1 MRLRSL
7 SAAPVYH
14 GVVSSPQP
22 TRRARLETTSLRR
35 RVAATAAAVG
45 LLAVASFA
53 VSQGAGLLVGDDA
66 EAAAARPAT
75 GPTASTAPTRAPAA
89 PKVKPEV
96 AAPVPSPA
104 SAQGEVGRTAAETAL
119 VQTMRLTGDL
129 APKSVVASPA
139 GVVVA
144 QNMMYRH
151 SVSAFGA
158 DGALL
163 ATVKDSVDLA
173 TFGIEGH
180 PGTTEGAPVEAAFT
194 ADGRHA
200 WVSNYSMY
208 GKGYGPEGLDSCRAG
223 DGTSPS
229 TVYRIDTETFAIDR
243 VVEVGA
249 VPKFVAVTPDD
260 KTVLVTN
267 WCTWDLSVIDIGE
280 NREVARIPLGGTYPR
295 GIAVAPDSR
304 TAYVALMG
312 SDRIVAVD
320 LRTEAVTPFAATG
333 DGPRHLV
340 LGPDAKHLYVT
351 NNGSGTVA
359 KLERS
364 TGRLLAT
371 TRVGDQPRS
380 LTISSDGSAVYSVN
394 YESSTVSKLRTSD
407 LAVVGEVA
415 TDYHPIGITYEPTRK
430 AVWVACYG
438 GSILVFDDSRR
449 PVT

>member
-1 MRLRSL
+1 MRLRWL
-7 SAAPVYH
+7 SPVRVYH
-14 GVVSSPQP
+14 VVVPSPVP
-22 TRRARLETTSLRR
+22 TRRARLETKYLRR
-35 RVAATAAAVG
+35 RVVAAAAAVG
-45 LLAVASFA
+45 FLAVTSFA
-53 VSQGAGLLVGDDA
+53 VSQAAGLFAGGDA
-66 EAAAARPAT
+66 EAAPAARTAKTVPTTAQAT
-75 GPTASTAPTRAPAA
+75 PKATSKVTPEVPA
-89 PKVKPEV
+89 PK
-96 AAPVPSPA
+96 PSPA
-104 SAQGEVGRTAAETAL
+104 TPQGQVGRTAAETAL
-119 VQTMRLTGDL
+119 VRTMRLTGDL

-173 TFGIEGH
+173 KFGIKGH

-208 GKGYGPEGLDSCRAG
+208 GAGYGPEGLDSCRAG

-229 TVYRIDTETFAIDR
+229 TVYRIDTSTFTIDR

-249 VPKFVAVTPDD
+249 VPKYVAVTPDD

-267 WCTWDLSVIDIGE
+267 WCTWDLSVIDIAK

-295 GIAVAPDSR
+295 GIVVAPDSR

-320 LRTEAVTPFAATG
+320 LRTRAVTRFATTG

-340 LGPDAKHLYVT
+340 LSPDAKHLYVT

-364 TGRLLAT
+364 SGRVLAT

-380 LTISSDGSAVYSVN
+380 LTISSDGSAIYSVN

-407 LAVVGEVA
+407 LSVVGQVA

>member
-1 MRLRSL
+1 M
-7 SAAPVYH
+7 PPT
-14 GVVSSPQP
+14 VSS
-22 TRRARLETTSLRR
+22 RRARLEKQYIRR
-35 RVAATAAAVG
+35 RVVAAAAGVGFLAVTSFGVSQAAG
-45 LLAVASFA
+45 LLA
-53 VSQGAGLLVGDDA
+53 GDDA
-66 EAAAARPAT
+66 VA
-75 GPTASTAPTRAPAA
+75 APAA
-89 PKVKPEV
+89 TPVVKATTKAPVAPRVTPKVP
-96 AAPVPSPA
+96 APKPSPA
-104 SAQGEVGRTAAETAL
+104 SPQGGAGRAAAETAM
-119 VQTMRLTGDL
+119 VRTMRLTGDIT
-129 APKSVVASPA
+129 PKSVVASPA

-151 SVSAFGA
+151 TLSAFGA

-173 TFGIEGH
+173 KFGIKGH
-180 PGTTEGAPVEAAFT
+180 PGTTRGAPVEAAFT

-208 GKGYGPEGLDSCRAG
+208 GAGYGPEGLDSCTAG

-229 TVYRIDTETFAIDR
+229 TVYRVDTTTFAVDR

-249 VPKFVAVTPDD
+249 VPKYVAVTPDD

-267 WCTWDLSVIDIGE
+267 WCTWDLSVIDIAE

-295 GIAVAPDSR
+295 GIVVAPDSR

-312 SDRIVAVD
+312 SDRIVKVD
-320 LRTEAVTPFAATG
+320 LRTRAVSRFATTG
-333 DGPRHLV
+333 DGPRHIV
-340 LGPDAKHLYVT
+340 LSPDARYLYVT

-364 TGRLLAT
+364 TGRVLAS

-380 LTISSDGSAVYSVN
+380 LTISTDGSAIYSVN

-407 LAVVGEVA
+407 LEVIGQVP
-415 TDYHPIGITYEPTRK
+415 TDHHPIGITYEPTRK

>member
-1 MRLRSL
+1 MRLRGL
-7 SAAPVYH
+7 SVEAAYH
-14 GVVSSPQP
+14 GRVSPQVP
-22 TRRARLETTSLRR
+22 TRRARLEKKYIRR
-35 RVAATAAAVG
+35 RVVAATAAVG
-45 LLAVASFA
+45 FLALTSFGVSRAAALLT
-53 VSQGAGLLVGDDA
+53 GDA
-66 EAAAARPAT
+66 EATPAATPVAQVT
-75 GPTASTAPTRAPAA
+75 KRAPATAVTPKGTPQAAA
-89 PKVKPEV
+89 PK
-96 AAPVPSPA
+96 PSPA
-104 SAQGEVGRTAAETAL
+104 SPQGEVGRTAAETAM
-119 VQTMRLTGDL
+119 VRTMRLTGDL
-129 APKSVVASPA
+129 TPKSVVASPA

-173 TFGIEGH
+173 KFGIKGH
-180 PGTTEGAPVEAAFT
+180 PGTTKGAPVEAAFT
-194 ADGRHA
+194 ADGKHA

-208 GKGYGPEGLDSCRAG
+208 GAGYGPEGLDSCRAG

-229 TVYRIDTETFAIDR
+229 TVYRVDTTTFAIDR

-249 VPKFVAVTPDD
+249 VPKYVAVTPDD

-267 WCTWDLSVIDIGE
+267 WCTWDLSVIDIAK
-280 NREVARIPLGGTYPR
+280 NKEVARIPLGGTYPR
-295 GIAVAPDSR
+295 GIVVAPDSR

-312 SDRIVAVD
+312 SDRIVKVD
-320 LRTEAVTPFAATG
+320 LRTKAVTRFAGTG
-333 DGPRHLV
+333 DGPRHIV
-340 LGPDAKHLYVT
+340 LSPDAKYLYVT

-359 KLERS
+359 KLDRA
-364 TGRLLAT
+364 TGRVLAT

-380 LTISSDGSAVYSVN
+380 LTISTDGAAIYSVN

-407 LAVVGEVA
+407 LEVIGQVA